1 MPVWGHTGERS
12 STLLLLLRAVLQL
25 ALPCSHVTRYLEIGE
40 SCPLQLLRTL
50 GRLNESHKASFP
62 DFQDKERCGDM
73 LWEIQGCGVRGPSR
87 SAGSKDQAVT
97 TQQVSSS
104 EPRSGGQ
111 MAKLCE
117 TGICGPPGS
126 RGATLLKYQLPPSF
140 PKWLYPPCLAI
151 PTCMRFTIISC
162 STRGCISPVR
172 FMVPSSKMSAWT
184 VGKPV
189 LCSCS
194 ECTDSMVGML
204 RRDTPGQR
212 QGLKRQRG
220 THH

>member
-12 STLLLLLRAVLQL
+12 STLLLLLRAVLRL

-73 LWEIQGCGVRGPSR
+73 LWEIQGCGVRGLSR

-126 RGATLLKYQLPPSF
+126 RGTSFLPLSPSGYTH
-140 PKWLYPPCLAI
+140 PAWPYPPACA
-151 PTCMRFTIISC
+151 S
-162 STRGCISPVR
+162 
-172 FMVPSSKMSAWT
+172 PSSAA
-184 VGKPV
+184 P
-189 LCSCS
+189 
-194 ECTDSMVGML
+194 
-204 RRDTPGQR
+204 PGAASPLSGSWCPQAR
-212 QGLKRQRG
+212 
-220 THH
+220 